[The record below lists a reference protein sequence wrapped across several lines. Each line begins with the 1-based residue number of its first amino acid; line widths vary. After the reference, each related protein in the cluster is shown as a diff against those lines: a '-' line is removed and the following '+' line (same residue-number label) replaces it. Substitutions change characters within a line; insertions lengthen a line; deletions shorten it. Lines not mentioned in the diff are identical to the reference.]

1 MQQLYTNPTFHALSL
16 TSLSSAHQRETHV
29 ANFFWLATATIA
41 IVAATSLT
49 RLILTLLRKH
59 SPDGTTRMT

>member
-16 TSLSSAHQRETHV
+16 TSLSFAHQRETHV

-41 IVAATSLT
+41 IVAATCSHLT
-49 RLILTLLRKH
+49 
-59 SPDGTTRMT
+59 

>member
-29 ANFFWLATATIA
+29 ANFFWLAMATIA
-41 IVAATSLT
+41 IVAATCSHLT
-49 RLILTLLRKH
+49 YRHGYNRHL
-59 SPDGTTRMT
+59 

>member
-1 MQQLYTNPTFHALSL
+1 MQQLYTNPTIHALSL

-41 IVAATSLT
+41 IVAATCSHLT
-49 RLILTLLRKH
+49 
-59 SPDGTTRMT
+59 